1 MDKILH
7 LDQSLP
13 TPFNFGLGLELHVV
27 KYTGRISICH
37 KNQQFSTIFIV
48 NMFHMWTTLVALE
61 MKFGRIPSQISAV
74 CENIENNAKHRVGF

>member
-48 NMFHMWTTLVALE
+48 NKILKIML
-61 MKFGRIPSQISAV
+61 
-74 CENIENNAKHRVGF
+74 NIGLDSRLTGY